1 MQNLNLSRNKIS
13 TSIFTET
20 LNYYYYKN
28 NDLVK
33 GDSAFC
39 HPEETLLTEAQAEA
53 REGNTAMRQ

>member
-1 MQNLNLSRNKIS
+1 MQNLNLFWNKIS

-20 LNYYYYKN
+20 LNYYYYIN

-39 HPEETLLTEAQAEA
+39 QPEETLLTEAQAEA